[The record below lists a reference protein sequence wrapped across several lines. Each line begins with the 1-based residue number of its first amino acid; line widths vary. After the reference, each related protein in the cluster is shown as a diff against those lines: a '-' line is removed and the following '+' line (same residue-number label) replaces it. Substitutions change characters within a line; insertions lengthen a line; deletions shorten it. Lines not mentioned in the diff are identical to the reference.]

1 MHNSVDKAIEQ
12 HQDPQRPAYKNYRAY
27 IDQYPKVKS
36 IPQRGYEPWKKED
49 KRQPIC
55 PSLVSDKTVS
65 IQSRRE
71 IKAEQA
77 QMFKMEQSGQK
88 YDIRQKRFGS
98 DIPKIDKL
106 IQTDIIVGKS
116 ISRRRCWNFYVKGF
130 SLNLRCL

>member
-1 MHNSVDKAIEQ
+1 MLERNNFNGHDKT
-12 HQDPQRPAYKNYRAY
+12 
-27 IDQYPKVKS
+27 
-36 IPQRGYEPWKKED
+36 WKKED
-49 KRQPIC
+49 KHQPIC
-55 PSLVSDKTVS
+55 PSLVSDKIVS

-77 QMFKMEQSGQK
+77 KMFKIEQSGQK

-116 ISRRRCWNFYVKGF
+116 EIKKEMLELLGKRH
-130 SLNLRCL
+130 